1 MWCLL
6 KLVILAD
13 NFIIIK
19 LISCLQQKTP
29 NLLAQLSVMK
39 KIFYALSLVVI
50 FTSCTSQT
58 KLGNP
63 EVNPSEIQRKFMDWW
78 TYQYNEIML
87 SRDFVALDSNSKE
100 ITKETFLKVL
110 SEGNYIPIR
119 LESDKDVFYY
129 KLFKIEPT
137 SDTSI
142 KASISEVAFNEIQ
155 NYKKEGEP
163 FPEFSFKD
171 LNDNLITNENLKG
184 KIVVVKCWYIHC
196 AACVKEFP
204 EVNQLVEKY
213 KNRKDIV
220 FISLAED
227 SPEQLQPFLV
237 RKPLSYSVVPNMKT
251 YMNLT
256 LQLNAFP
263 THFIINKEGL
273 IVKVLSD
280 SKSLEVALAKA
291 SKD

>member
-1 MWCLL
+1 
-6 KLVILAD
+6 
-13 NFIIIK
+13 
-19 LISCLQQKTP
+19 
-29 NLLAQLSVMK
+29 MK
-39 KIFYALSLVVI
+39 KNIYTLSLVLI
-50 FTSCTSQT
+50 FASCTSQT
-58 KLGNP
+58 KLGKP
-63 EVNPSEIQRKFMDWW
+63 EVNSIEVQKTYLDWRN
-78 TYQYNEIML
+78 YQKDNIML
-87 SRDFVALDSNSKE
+87 SQDFVPLDTNSKE
-100 ITKETFLKVL
+100 ITKETFLNVL

-119 LESDKDVFYY
+119 LESDMDVFYY
-129 KLFKIEPT
+129 KLFKIEAT

-155 NYKKEGEP
+155 NYKKEAEP

-171 LNDNLITNENLKG
+171 LNGNLITNENLKG
-184 KIVVVKCWYIHC
+184 KIVVIKCWYIHC
-196 AACVKEFP
+196 AACLKEFP
-204 EVNQLVEKY
+204 DVNQLVEKY

-227 SPEQLQPFLV
+227 SPEQLKPFLV
-237 RKPLSYSVVPNMKT
+237 RSPLSYSVVPNMKT

>member
-1 MWCLL
+1 MWYLL

>member
-29 NLLAQLSVMK
+29 NLLAQLSAMK

-204 EVNQLVEKY
+204 EVNQLVEEY

-227 SPEQLQPFLV
+227 SPEQLKPFLV